1 MPLRGGVGRL
11 MANAILN
18 VHFDYPH
25 PSLTHIQVWGTKPLS
40 IFSLNILPQ
49 NSAWQ
54 IHNPVEIKILK
65 LRHLL
70 KESGSYPYF
79 KRLEHKACKEWSR
92 IFQRQKVTATIWYSN
107 TSKISYIECNI
118 WNTKYFNVSAFW
130 IKYPSTDAL
139 TPCHLK
145 WQYWKQYWANLKL
158 KIQGNTDIQN
168 ITKEKEQKRSA
179 LRGNLIQLTSVQH
192 APHKKKSPPA
202 GPRM

>member
-1 MPLRGGVGRL
+1 M
-11 MANAILN
+11 
-18 VHFDYPH
+18 
-25 PSLTHIQVWGTKPLS
+25 
-40 IFSLNILPQ
+40 NILPQ

-54 IHNPVEIKILK
+54 IHNHVKIEILK

-79 KRLEHKACKEWSR
+79 QRLEHKACKEWSR

-107 TSKISYIECNI
+107 MSKISFIECNI

-130 IKYPSTDAL
+130 MKYPSTDAL
-139 TPCHLK
+139 TPCHPKL
-145 WQYWKQYWANLKL
+145 QYWKQYWANLKL

-168 ITKEKEQKRSA
+168 ITKEKEQKQSA

-192 APHKKKSPPA
+192 ASHKKKSPPA
-202 GPRM
+202 RPQYVHVYIL